1 MFCRYLMRIVMKNP
15 RKNLFIKT
23 ATLLIALILALA
35 LFDKASY
42 AYSSAAIDTSRKG
55 SLTVTHY
62 SVDEE
67 FKENVTSHIY
77 LVATIDENGQYTL
90 TDEFKGC
97 FEDPNIF
104 NNGYDYD
111 EWKSSVNYNSASDSD
126 ILLDYIVTNDIEEVA
141 NGVSDAEGKTYYKDL
156 TLGIYYVLSDKL
168 VEDEFTHTF
177 VNFVYPVPILEKDE
191 ASAAFVANYNPS
203 ASPKKSKTKNDVLV
217 HCSVLKRWEDAGYE
231 NMRPASVTFNIYC
244 DGEFMETVTL
254 SSENNWYYEWQKQ
267 GLYTF
272 TVEEVAVAAGYTGKI
287 EIFQDGH
294 DAYYVCTNTYTPPEI
309 PETPSETPETPQTP
323 GIPDLPEVLGAIRD
337 LPAVL
342 GARRLPQTGQ
352 LWWPIPILVIVGVI
366 LIVRGIKK
374 KNSN

>member
-1 MFCRYLMRIVMKNP
+1 MKRIGT
-15 RKNLFIKT
+15 KNLIR
-23 ATLLIALILALA
+23 ILSFALA
-35 LFDKASY
+35 LLMAVLLSGEVSY
-42 AYSSAAIDTSRKG
+42 AAVSSAPIDTSRKG

-62 SVDEE
+62 SVDDEL
-67 FKENVTSHIY
+67 KKDVTSHIY
-77 LVATIDENGQYTL
+77 LIATIDDNGQYTI

-97 FEDPNIF
+97 YKDQDIF

-111 EWKSSVNYNSASDSD
+111 EWKDSVMYDGASDSD
-126 ILLDYIVTNDIEEVA
+126 ILLDYIVTNEIDEVA
-141 NGVSDAEGKTYYKDL
+141 NGISDAEGKTYYKDL

-168 VEDEFTHTF
+168 VEDEYTHSF

-191 ASAAFVANYNPS
+191 NSASIKVNYNPS
-203 ASPKKSKTKNDVLV
+203 ASPKKSKTKNDVVV
-217 HCSVLKRWEDAGYE
+217 HCSLMKRWNDSEYE
-231 NMRPASVTFNIYC
+231 NMRPSSITFNIYC
-244 DGEFMETVTL
+244 DGEYMETVTL
-254 SSENNWYYEWQKQ
+254 SSDNNWYYEWEKH
-267 GLYTF
+267 GLSTF
-272 TVEEVAVAAGYTGKI
+272 TVEEVSAGEGYSGNI
-287 EIFQDGH
+287 ELVQDGH
-294 DAYYVCTNTYTPPEI
+294 NAYYVCTNTYTPPEI
-309 PETPSETPETPQTP
+309 PETPQTPEEPGTP